1 MKALIPVAGAG
12 THLRPHT
19 YTQPKP
25 LIPVAGKPI
34 ISYIIDELVAVGIE
48 DFVFVIGH
56 LGEKIR
62 DYVKEKHPNIRQEY
76 VYQNTRQ
83 GLGHAVWT
91 AREALK
97 NAEEVFIVLG
107 DTIFDVDFKE
117 IADAPH
123 SCLGVKKVEDPR
135 NFGVAEL
142 NEHGMVSHV
151 VEKPRIPKSNLA
163 LVGLYKCKEVPELLA
178 ALDYIVEND
187 IKTIDEYQLT
197 DAIMR
202 MIEQGVTFKPCTV
215 KNWFDC
221 GQKDILLETNA
232 MLLKRGGF
240 ASKEIPYYKD
250 TIIIHPV
257 NIGKGCRIT
266 NSIIG
271 PNVTIGENV
280 TIDYSIV
287 RESIIGSY
295 ASIQEVVLHHSVVGS
310 DAAIRGLSQSLNI
323 GDNTEIDF
331 GKV

>member
-34 ISYIIDELVAVGIE
+34 ISYIIDELVAAGVK

-62 DYVKEKHPNIRQEY
+62 DYVQAKHPEIRQEY
-76 VYQNTRQ
+76 VHQNSRQ

-91 AREALK
+91 AREELK
-97 NAEEVFIVLG
+97 TADEVFIVLG
-107 DTIFDVDFKE
+107 DTIFDVDFE
-117 IADAPH
+117 MMVNETV

-142 NEHGMVSHV
+142 NAEGMVSRV
-151 VEKPRIPKSNLA
+151 IEKPRIPKSNLA
-163 LVGLYKCKEVPELLA
+163 LVGLYKCREIPQLLD
-178 ALDYIVEND
+178 ALDYIVKNE
-187 IKTIDEYQLT
+187 IKTLDEYQLT

-202 MIEQGVTFKPCTV
+202 MIEQGVPFKPCTV

-221 GQKDILLETNA
+221 GQKDVLLETNA
-232 MLLKRGGF
+232 MLLKRSGF
-240 ASKEIPYYKD
+240 ASQDTPFYEN

-271 PNVTIGENV
+271 PSVTIGENAK
-280 TIDYSIV
+280 IDYSV
-287 RESIIGSY
+287 VKDSIIGSY
-295 ASIQEVVLHHSVVGS
+295 ASIEEVVLHHSVVGS
-310 DAAIRGLSQSLNI
+310 DASIKGLSQSLNI

-331 GKV
+331 S